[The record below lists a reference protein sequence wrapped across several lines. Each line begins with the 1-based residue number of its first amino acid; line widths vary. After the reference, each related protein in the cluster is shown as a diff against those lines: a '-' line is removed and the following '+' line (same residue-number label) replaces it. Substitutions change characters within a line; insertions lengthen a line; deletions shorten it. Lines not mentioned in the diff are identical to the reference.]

1 MPTALQSGT
10 QILYTISTDHIRIR
24 DPFVV
29 ADRASMQYYL
39 FGTTDADPWN
49 GVGIGFQ
56 VYRSRDLKLWSEPEY
71 AFRPPE
77 GFWGTKN
84 FWAPEVHHYE
94 GSWYLI
100 ASFYAENRH
109 RGVHIFRS
117 GQITGPYVPISGS
130 PATPEDWDC
139 LDGTLYIEE
148 NTPWLVFSHEWTQ
161 IQNGAICALPL
172 AKDLSKATG
181 APVTLFHAK
190 DAPWSVP
197 DTGDVVVAKGENYVT
212 DGPFLFHE
220 DGRLKMLWSS
230 FAADGYAIG
239 IAESRTGKLTGPWT
253 QQKAPAFD
261 FGGHGMLF
269 DVFDGTRYLV
279 LHAPNTSGQERLR
292 FVRWN

>member
-94 GSWYLI
+94 SSWYLI

-139 LDGTLYIEE
+139 LDGTLYVEE
-148 NTPWLVFSHEWTQ
+148 NTPWLVFSHEWT
-161 IQNGAICALPL
+161 
-172 AKDLSKATG
+172 
-181 APVTLFHAK
+181 H
-190 DAPWSVP
+190 
-197 DTGDVVVAKGENYVT
+197 
-212 DGPFLFHE
+212 
-220 DGRLKMLWSS
+220 R
-230 FAADGYAIG
+230 
-239 IAESRTGKLTGPWT
+239 R
-253 QQKAPAFD
+253 
-261 FGGHGMLF
+261 GGN
-269 DVFDGTRYLV
+269 R
-279 LHAPNTSGQERLR
+279 P
-292 FVRWN
+292 

>member
-1 MPTALQSGT
+1 MILTMPTALQSGT

-117 GQITGPYVPISGS
+117 GQITGPYVPISGI
-130 PATPEDWDC
+130 PATPED
-139 LDGTLYIEE
+139 
-148 NTPWLVFSHEWTQ
+148 
-161 IQNGAICALPL
+161 
-172 AKDLSKATG
+172 
-181 APVTLFHAK
+181 
-190 DAPWSVP
+190 
-197 DTGDVVVAKGENYVT
+197 
-212 DGPFLFHE
+212 
-220 DGRLKMLWSS
+220 
-230 FAADGYAIG
+230 
-239 IAESRTGKLTGPWT
+239 
-253 QQKAPAFD
+253 
-261 FGGHGMLF
+261 
-269 DVFDGTRYLV
+269 
-279 LHAPNTSGQERLR
+279 
-292 FVRWN
+292 